1 MQDNP
6 IINGFT
12 AGELSPWLS
21 TRFDLAQHRKGA
33 ALLNNFF
40 IEPYGGLRRRE
51 GSRFVRHMDMITEG
65 LATRLFA
72 FSYSQSDNLL
82 LLFLP
87 AELYV
92 IDIQNP
98 SETPHRIETPWTTAQ
113 IIESLHFAQVND
125 VVYVTSPHC
134 APMRLTRYSNL
145 SWVIDE
151 HLNDASVPYLPIRT
165 SAYPRFIRLSDE
177 ESNPDI
183 KEAQYQIDIYRNY
196 NFVIDENIVGNDKI
210 IINYEA
216 PAREYFLSESFDTKA
231 QSVPDIS
238 TASILNPG
246 TCIWQTEASSGFRK
260 FYTVKRY
267 WSSFDY
273 KEGYDSPDDY
283 PEYFSPGVAWLPAS
297 GNPIFVQG
305 DWTLKTSGTWDGH
318 WELLRSYDTSMNA
331 DGTPNYLNWSWHV
344 VHSFYQNAHQ
354 ERQNWAF
361 AGHEAVPCTMML
373 VLHKA
378 KANTVESPLYLQL
391 SRSQYPM
398 EFDVIAY
405 DDAHSFKVKQNNYL
419 IEMPYYFIS
428 EDWGFSSIGHVN
440 GYPSFSGLH
449 QGRLWYGGSASQPT
463 SLWASAVDDF
473 THFRLGSDPS
483 DGMLITLATDSQ
495 SRFCWM
501 STEKSLLLGTTEGE
515 WLLTSS
521 DGAGLST
528 SNVSFLKQS
537 AVGSLDKPAHG
548 VENAVF
554 FVQRGGK
561 RLRELSY
568 KFESDGYTSTDTS
581 LLAEHLFSSG
591 IKEWVVQRG
600 SNMRVW
606 VMMNKGELAVLTTNA
621 SQQVLAWQRVS
632 FQEAALISI
641 AAVASKS
648 HQSDDIWLILKRN
661 GQFFLECISEEAPPI
676 DFYTSCAVKGSGLD
690 LDESFVGQCVNVYDE
705 ESLELLAKNIIIY
718 STDQSIPS
726 IPSSG
731 NCVLGRPV
739 LSELATLPV
748 EQNASFNTVSQQARI
763 KLRLLDSDPNFQYKS
778 THVSHWEDYEGDSDE
793 RHYPY
798 TGDVRV
804 SQIPQ
809 PGVGQGF
816 CLRCDG
822 SRAFNLLALSIENDF
837 HGR

>member
-33 ALLNNFF
+33 ALLDNFF
-40 IEPYGGLRRRE
+40 IEPYGGLRRR
-51 GSRFVRHMDMITEG
+51 GGTRFVRHMDVITEG
-65 LATRLFA
+65 QATRLFA
-72 FSYSQSDNLL
+72 FSYSQDDNLL

-87 AELYV
+87 SQLYV
-92 IDIQNP
+92 IDVNNP
-98 SETPHRIETPWTTAQ
+98 SSNLTPIETPWDSAEV
-113 IIESLHFAQVND
+113 IESLHFTQVND
-125 VVYVTSPHC
+125 VVYVTSPYC
-134 APMRLTRYSNL
+134 APMRLTRYSNAW
-145 SWVIDE
+145 WVIDE
-151 HLNDASVPYLPIRT
+151 HLKNAFVPYLPNKS
-165 SAYPRFIRLSDE
+165 SAYPEFHRLSDDLA
-177 ESNPDI
+177 NPDI
-183 KEAQYQIDIYRNY
+183 QEPQYQMDIYRNTV
-196 NFVIDENIVGNDKI
+196 FALKADIVGNDKI

-216 PAREYFLSESFDTKA
+216 PAREYFLNESFDTKA
-231 QSVPDIS
+231 QNVPDIS
-238 TASILNPG
+238 AADLLHVGS
-246 TCIWQTEASSGFRK
+246 CIWQTEASSGLRK
-260 FYTVKRY
+260 FYTLKTY
-267 WSSFDY
+267 WSSSYY

-283 PEYFSPGVAWLPAS
+283 PEYFLPGIAWMPTS
-297 GNPIFVQG
+297 GQPFFVQG

-318 WELLRSYDTSMNA
+318 WELLRSYDTSKNA
-331 DGTPNYLNWSWHV
+331 DGSPDYLNWSWHV

-378 KANTVESPLYLQL
+378 KANVVESPLYFQL
-391 SRSQYPM
+391 SRSQYVM
-398 EFDVIAY
+398 EFDIIAY
-405 DDAHSFKVKQNNYL
+405 DDSNSIKVKQNNYL
-419 IEMPYYFIS
+419 IELPHHFRS
-428 EDWGFSSIGHVN
+428 WDWGFSSIGHMN

-449 QGRLWYGGSASQPT
+449 QGRLWYGGSAGQPT

-473 THFRLGSDPS
+473 TNFRLGSDPN
-483 DGMLITLATDSQ
+483 DGMLLTLAADSQ

-515 WLLTSS
+515 WLLKSS

-528 SNVSFLKQS
+528 TNVSFQKQS
-537 AVGSLDKPAHG
+537 SVGSLNKPAHG

-568 KFESDGYTSTDTS
+568 KFESDGYVSADTS

-606 VMMNKGELAVLTTNA
+606 VMMNNGELAVLTTNA

-632 FQEAALISI
+632 FQDAHVLCL

-661 GQFFLECISEEAPPI
+661 GQYYLECISEDAPPI
-676 DFYTSCAVKGSGLD
+676 DFYSTCEVTGGALE
-690 LDESFVGQCVNVYDE
+690 LDEGFVGQILNIYDG
-705 ESLELLAKNIIIY
+705 ESLELLARDVSIQSVN
-718 STDQSIPS
+718 QSIAGL
-726 IPSSG
+726 PSSG
-731 NCVLGRPV
+731 HCVLGRAV
-739 LSELATLPV
+739 ISELASLPV
-748 EQNASFNTVSQQARI
+748 EQNASFNAVSQQARI
-763 KLRLLDSDPNFQYKS
+763 KLRLLDSEPNFQYKS
-778 THVSHWEDYEGDSDE
+778 THVSDWESYEGETDV
-793 RHYPY
+793 RYYPY

-816 CLRCDG
+816 CLRCDS